1 MGRQEGFTM
10 SEFASFQG
18 AFDGGQINMHSWLGM
33 AIMFGVPLV
42 AMCGGSFFRII
53 SGK

>member
-1 MGRQEGFTM
+1 M

-42 AMCGGSFFRII
+42 AMCGSSFFRII